1 MSRFPSVLDLFWGVP
16 QLPNAFQMRDLMS
29 CDEPGAIDS
38 LFHLIHREE
47 KQGATDV
54 SSWGWLGFA
63 RFSEVPADWFANV
76 RLAKH
81 GRICGSNAATLELTF
96 ATEDLWS

>member
-1 MSRFPSVLDLFWGVP
+1 MFWIFLGGFPNC
-16 QLPNAFQMRDLMS
+16 QLRDLMS

-54 SSWGWLGFA
+54 SWRWLGFA
-63 RFSEVPADWFANV
+63 PYRSADWFANV

-81 GRICGSNAATLELTF
+81 GRICGFNAATLELTF
-96 ATEDLWS
+96 VTEDLWS